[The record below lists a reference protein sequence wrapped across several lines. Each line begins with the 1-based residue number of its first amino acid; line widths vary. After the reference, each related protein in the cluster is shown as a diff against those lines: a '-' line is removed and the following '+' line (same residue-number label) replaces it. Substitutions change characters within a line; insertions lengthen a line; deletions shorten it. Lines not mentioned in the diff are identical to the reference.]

1 MEDFDYLAERI
12 EASVI
17 LLRQVKDDW
26 PYSMELFREIYD
38 EAAEEGFDKDT
49 LDTFFS
55 FFSQH
60 FDFIVD
66 ELGPTLAFYCS
77 VRLQLKTVI
86 KLILATTTA
95 PSPLAVIL
103 TNIAMSLNAIGYS
116 VPDSIQAKG
125 GRSRKATEQINKAID
140 EYKANP
146 EAFKNK
152 TQAKYCLAK
161 KYGVSP
167 DSLWKHLTKIKNC
180 S

>member
-17 LLRQVKDDW
+17 LLRQVKADW
-26 PYSMELFREIYD
+26 PYSMELFGKIYD

-49 LDTFFS
+49 LDTWFL
-55 FFSQH
+55 FSQH

-66 ELGPTLAFYCS
+66 ELGPTGAFCCS

-95 PSPLAVIL
+95 PSYFAVIL
-103 TNIAMSLNAIGYS
+103 TNLAMCINAIGYS

-125 GRSRKATEQINKAID
+125 GRSRKATEQIKKAMD

-146 EAFKNK
+146 KAFETK
-152 TQAKYCLAK
+152 TQAKYSLAE

-167 DSLWKHLTKIKNC
+167 DSLWRHLTKIKNC